1 MTIDELQ
8 TLMRDTVNSLITI
21 SDVINH
27 HPNGPRASG
36 EFASIHVGPLR
47 KIGTI
52 DKKISTNV
60 NDLDFKTVKLYE
72 AMISFNFFRGDALG
86 NAAIVAGSLYDQH
99 VTDRFSAAGAGLTRI
114 SDVRELSEVFDASHE
129 ERSQFDAFVQF
140 ELTSAVESI
149 TGIDTINI
157 NGTVDNSEEIVEQ
170 ITITVG
176 G

>member
-21 SDVINH
+21 PDVINH
-27 HPNGPRASG
+27 HPNAPRPSG
-36 EFASIHVGPLR
+36 EFASIHVGPLI

-52 DKKISTNV
+52 DRKIATNGD
-60 NDLDFKTVKLYE
+60 DLDFKTVKLYE
-72 AMISFNFFRGDALG
+72 AMISFNFFRGDAIG

-99 VTDRFSAAGAGLTRI
+99 VTDRFILSGVGLTRI

-140 ELTSAVESI
+140 ELTSAIETI

-157 NGTVDNSEEIVEQ
+157 NGDIDNSEKIVEQ
-170 ITITVG
+170 TTITLG